1 MLGSI
6 AGRWL
11 ESVRRNHAL
20 EHATVAVL
28 FARHGPS
35 RIAGRAAGN
44 GFFLLGDVSPD
55 ELGDAAAE
63 ALQRLQQG
71 QASLAV
77 SPLCGTN
84 LAVAGFLGAGAATAA
99 MHRDSGRFG
108 NAFTMTMFAVMMAQ
122 PVGRVVQKYLTT
134 SPHLE
139 GVEVVGV
146 RKVVGGLMKVQTRS
160 AS

>member
-1 MLGSI
+1 M

-28 FARHGPS
+28 FARHGPM
-35 RIAGRAAGN
+35 RVAGRAAGN

-55 ELGDAAAE
+55 EVGSCATE
-63 ALQRLQQG
+63 ALERLQQG

-84 LAVAGFLGAGAATAA
+84 LAVAGFLGAGAATTAL
-99 MHRDSGRFG
+99 HRDSGRFG
-108 NAFTMTMFAVMMAQ
+108 NAFAVTMLAVMLAQ

-146 RKVVGGLMKVQTRS
+146 KKVVGGLMKVQTRA

>member
-1 MLGSI
+1 M

-28 FARHGPS
+28 FARHGPR
-35 RIAGRAAGN
+35 RIAGRAAAN
-44 GFFLLGDVSPD
+44 GFFLLGDVNPD
-55 ELGDAAAE
+55 EARDCAAE

-71 QASLAV
+71 QSSLAV

-84 LAVAGFLGAGAATAA
+84 LAVAGFLGAGAATAVLS
-99 MHRDSGRFG
+99 RDSGRFG
-108 NAFTMTMFAVMMAQ
+108 NAFTATMLAVMMAQ
-122 PVGRVVQKYLTT
+122 PVGRLVQKYLTT
-134 SPHLE
+134 SSHLE

-146 RKVVGGLMKVQTRS
+146 RRVIGGLMKVQTR
-160 AS
+160 ASS